1 MSWLIDVCSGV
12 GGEEKLNQL
21 SFTAYSRLTA
31 ALSIVRWLVPCQPHA
46 CRFDRWKMYRL
57 MEGVWLVKICVV
69 KMLDYCE
76 SRNLELKDDKG
87 KVSGTFNLRTFNDL
101 HS

>member
-1 MSWLIDVCSGV
+1 
-12 GGEEKLNQL
+12 
-21 SFTAYSRLTA
+21 
-31 ALSIVRWLVPCQPHA
+31 
-46 CRFDRWKMYRL
+46 
-57 MEGVWLVKICVV
+57 VKICVV